1 MLMTNLNSSLSLVI
15 LLTYHSFHLGS
26 TCKMVIREADLAGHL
41 IYFLHIIRP
50 LASIERSP
58 IVKNSPTLAPPCA
71 VMTQEFLSY
80 TRIPL
85 YIQLYKEN
93 FFSICRR
100 ISQIVP
106 FDERDFSLPPSCIHP
121 YMEISPCIHP
131 DR

>member
-1 MLMTNLNSSLSLVI
+1 
-15 LLTYHSFHLGS
+15 
-26 TCKMVIREADLAGHL
+26 MVIREADLVGHL

-93 FFSICRR
+93 F
-100 ISQIVP
+100 
-106 FDERDFSLPPSCIHP
+106 SLPPSCIHP